1 MRALRVNKPNVTLRN
16 AFIDNVFALES
27 DKKKSRNDEGTL
39 FWDYPRIFDL
49 AVNTDTAN
57 ATYM

>member
-16 AFIDNVFALES
+16 AFIYVFALES
-27 DKKKSRNDEGTL
+27 DKKSRNDEGTL
-39 FWDYPRIFDL
+39 FWDYPMIFDL